1 MAVKANRLPL
11 TSWITALRVR
21 HQLAPF
27 ATCTP
32 AECPTQG
39 TRHLSPRLHRNPQSV
54 RRASTPH
61 KESVGRTS
69 REQLPLAE
77 PALRE
82 AIEGRGLGS
91 NAP

>member
-11 TSWITALRVR
+11 TSWITVLRVR

-27 ATCTP
+27 GTCTP
-32 AECPTQG
+32 AECPTKD
-39 TRHLSPRLHRNPQSV
+39 LSPRLHRNPQSV
-54 RRASTPH
+54 HRASTPH
-61 KESVGRTS
+61 KESVGKTS
-69 REQLPLAE
+69 REQLSLAE

-82 AIEGRGLGS
+82 AIEGRGLGG